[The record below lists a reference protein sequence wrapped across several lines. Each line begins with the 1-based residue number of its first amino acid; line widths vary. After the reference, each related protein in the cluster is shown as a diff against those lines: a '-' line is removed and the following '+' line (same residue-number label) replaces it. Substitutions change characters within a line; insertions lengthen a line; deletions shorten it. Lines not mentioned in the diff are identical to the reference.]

1 MLLDL
6 SKSLNYSVHFIMAI
20 MSTNFAFFL
29 LEQTNNGAEILS
41 VLDDIVEVEDTV
53 LYVTTTVCSLCYA

>member
-6 SKSLNYSVHFIMAI
+6 SKSLNYSVHFVILI
-20 MSTNFAFFL
+20 MSKNFALFL
-29 LEQTNNGAEILS
+29 LDQTNNGAEILS

-53 LYVTTTVCSLCYA
+53 L